1 MKKILFSICLLA
13 FISCSP
19 KKENSQEQQNNV
31 PQALQ
36 DEKKSSVISISKRG
50 PEDIVDELYE
60 EAIKNSSELK
70 DIEKKLSG
78 INEKKNDSLRVFE
91 NYKFKNQDY
100 YASADRHLNSIQDS
114 ILKKEIEAAFE
125 KDKTGYNNIITRLN
139 ELENELD
146 KQSLYATD
154 HQVVLKLFVTLNM
167 MQQFRKNS
175 TPPLRLLGSVLNEYK
190 ILNLKLD
197 STILKNK

>member
-1 MKKILFSICLLA
+1 M
-13 FISCSP
+13 
-19 KKENSQEQQNNV
+19 
-31 PQALQ
+31 
-36 DEKKSSVISISKRG
+36 
-50 PEDIVDELYE
+50 
-60 EAIKNSSELK
+60 
-70 DIEKKLSG
+70 
-78 INEKKNDSLRVFE
+78 
-91 NYKFKNQDY
+91 
-100 YASADRHLNSIQDS
+100 
-114 ILKKEIEAAFE
+114 KKEIEAAFE